1 MALLLTI
8 IIIIIKASSRC
19 ARPALALSLSVT
31 KMRARARAS
40 LLLSLTLTSL
50 HGGGHVHHAS
60 PPFPVR
66 RDVPQRVQ
74 VPRVAE
80 RMAEL
85 RQVLLQRVGEAPSW
99 SASHTSSRGEVGV
112 HGHLRRGPRVK
123 SEYMTEKAEP
133 ALRHV

>member
-1 MALLLTI
+1 MCTM
-8 IIIIIKASSRC
+8 R
-19 ARPALALSLSVT
+19 RHPSLSAA
-31 KMRARARAS
+31 MSRNA
-40 LLLSLTLTSL
+40 L
-50 HGGGHVHHAS
+50 
-60 PPFPVR
+60 
-66 RDVPQRVQ
+66 Q

-123 SEYMTEKAEP
+123 SEYMTEKAQP